1 MRGHRTGRRGR
12 GGAVVI
18 DYGRERLY
26 LAETGNIRYLP
37 PTVLGFAEAP
47 GLRVEGSRYAPMID
61 QFKSRTES
69 LQQTGDQAQQR
80 VTLTGLNDRTV
91 TYQFEL
97 SVCDEEP
104 FENCW
109 PTDSVLD

>member
-1 MRGHRTGRRGR
+1 
-12 GGAVVI
+12 
-18 DYGRERLY
+18 
-26 LAETGNIRYLP
+26 
-37 PTVLGFAEAP
+37 
-47 GLRVEGSRYAPMID
+47 MID